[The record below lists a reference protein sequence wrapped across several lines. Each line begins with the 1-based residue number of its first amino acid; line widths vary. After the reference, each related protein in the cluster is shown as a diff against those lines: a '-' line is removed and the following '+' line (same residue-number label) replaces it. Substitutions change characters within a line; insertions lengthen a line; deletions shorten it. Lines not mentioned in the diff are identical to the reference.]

1 MWIRVRGQVRQC
13 GSYLIFYN
21 ITIKSADVDKG
32 SHPEKKSASV
42 WNFSK
47 GGGGGGHVGI
57 QTLRGNFLFC
67 SCLDIFQKGGGGFPN
82 TKLVE
87 ELFSLYLEIF
97 QERGGGVTL
106 FQTFE
111 ELLCLSLDIFKE
123 ERGGGLPDS

>member
-47 GGGGGGHVGI
+47 GGGVMSESK
-57 QTLRGNFLFC
+57 RYEELFC
-67 SCLDIFQKGGGGFPN
+67 SVHVWTFFRRGLPN
-82 TKLVE
+82 TKLFE

-97 QERGGGVTL
+97 QERGGGHLVPN
-106 FQTFE
+106 
-111 ELLCLSLDIFKE
+111 I
-123 ERGGGLPDS
+123 